1 MSPLT
6 AFLEASLGPS
16 DAMTVAKSFQ
26 LAVKFMGRDRCWC
39 LKRFNHAAFN
49 GFTSSHGTRPIYRGR
64 DARPLLMGLAGMYP
78 DDERAV
84 IVRRAC
90 CESLYCLNPSHYYWG
105 TKADVALEN
114 SRRRSAGLDT
124 ALITQLRQEWDDGA
138 KVTALS
144 KKYQIPYHTTR
155 RICNRET
162 YEEVAEIENR
172 DNLAEIWTHVD
183 QSIQQLIADHPQAA
197 RQFEISYHVSNELQ
211 CPWHRK
217 GSTKHKG
224 NFGLMGECLDCMEEL
239 QKNRCTVDVTNFDFK
254 WYWQVRRFWEQ
265 VDIRGEDE
273 CWPWLGATR
282 KNNTES
288 IAYFPSPF
296 HSGKTQSASRVAFW
310 LSRGYT
316 GKYRIFSKKECSA
329 FCCNPKH
336 LTIRELKNFP
346 EPSGIETIKL
356 THDNIFE
363 HTRKAYTEEESG
375 ITE

>member
-1 MSPLT
+1 MSVLDP
-6 AFLEASLGPS
+6 FLEASLGPA
-16 DAMTVAKSFQ
+16 DAMTMVKSFQ
-26 LAVKFMGRDRCWC
+26 LAVKYMGRNRCWC
-39 LKRFNHAAFN
+39 MKTLNHAVFE
-49 GFTSSHGTRPIYRGR
+49 GYTTSNTTGLTYRGR
-64 DARPLLMGLAGMYP
+64 DSRPLLMALSGQYP
-78 DDERAV
+78 GDGRETV
-84 IVRRAC
+84 VRKAC
-90 CESLYCLNPSHYYWG
+90 CSSKYCRNPSHYYWG
-105 TKADVALEN
+105 TKSDVALEN
-114 SRRRSAGLDT
+114 RRRRSVQLD
-124 ALITQLRQEWDDGA
+124 AVLIQQLRQEWDAGSSA
-138 KVTALS
+138 TALS
-144 KKYQIPYHTTR
+144 KKYELPYQTTR

-162 YEEVAEIENR
+162 YEEVAETKNT

-197 RQFEISYHVSNELQ
+197 RQFEISYHVSNKLQ

-217 GSTKHKG
+217 GSTKHIG

-239 QKNRCTVDVTNFDFK
+239 QKNRCTVDVRNFDYK

-273 CWPWLGATR
+273 CWTWLGTTR
-282 KNNTES
+282 KGNTES

-316 GKYRIFSKKECSA
+316 GKYRIFRKKECSP

-346 EPSGIETIKL
+346 EPSGIETIQL
-356 THDNIFE
+356 NHDNIFE
-363 HTRKAYTEEESG
+363 HTRKARAEEE
-375 ITE
+375 

>member
-1 MSPLT
+1 
-6 AFLEASLGPS
+6 
-16 DAMTVAKSFQ
+16 MTVAKSFQ

-114 SRRRSAGLDT
+114 TRRRSAGLDT
-124 ALITQLRQEWDDGA
+124 TLITQLRQEWDAGA

-162 YEEVAEIENR
+162 YEEVAETENR

-239 QKNRCTVDVTNFDFK
+239 QKNRCTVDVRNFDYK

-265 VDIRGEDE
+265 VDNRGEDE

-316 GKYRIFSKKECSA
+316 
-329 FCCNPKH
+329 
-336 LTIRELKNFP
+336 
-346 EPSGIETIKL
+346 
-356 THDNIFE
+356 
-363 HTRKAYTEEESG
+363 
-375 ITE
+375 

>member
-1 MSPLT
+1 MSVLN
-6 AFLEASLGPS
+6 AFLEASLGPQ
-16 DAMTVAKSFQ
+16 DAMNMAKSFQ
-26 LAVKFMGRDRCWC
+26 VAVKFMGRERCWC
-39 LKRFNHAAFN
+39 MERLNHAAFS
-49 GFTSSHGTRPIYRGR
+49 GFTKSHGFKLNYRGR
-64 DARPLLMGLAGMYP
+64 DARPLLMALGGLYP
-78 DDERAV
+78 SSDTDL
-84 IVRRAC
+84 IVRRGFCQSA
-90 CESLYCLNPSHYYWG
+90 YCLNPSHYYWG
-105 TKADVALEN
+105 TKSDVALEN
-114 SRRRSAGLDT
+114 TRRRSAGLDV
-124 ALITQLRQEWDDGA
+124 ALIAKLRQEWDEGA

-144 KKYQIPYHTTR
+144 KKYEIPYHTAR

-162 YEEVAEIENR
+162 YEEVAETKNT

-197 RQFEISYHVSNELQ
+197 RQFEISYHVSNKLQ

-217 GSTKHKG
+217 GSTKHIG

-239 QKNRCTVDVTNFDFK
+239 QKNRCTVDVRNFDYK

-273 CWPWLGATR
+273 CWPWLGTTR
-282 KNNTES
+282 KGNTES

-316 GKYRIFSKKECSA
+316 GKYRIFSKKECSP

-346 EPSGIETIKL
+346 EPSGIETIQL
-356 THDNIFE
+356 NHDNIFE
-363 HTRKAYTEEESG
+363 HTRKARAEEE
-375 ITE
+375 

>member
-1 MSPLT
+1 MSVLDP
-6 AFLEASLGPS
+6 FLEASLGPS
-16 DAMTVAKSFQ
+16 DAMTMAKSFQ
-26 LAVKFMGRDRCWC
+26 LAVKFMGRTRCWC
-39 LKRFNHAAFN
+39 MKSLNHAAFE
-49 GFTSSHGTRPIYRGR
+49 GYTTSHTTGLTYRGR
-64 DARPLLMGLAGMYP
+64 DARPLLMALSGQYP
-78 DDERAV
+78 DEGREMV
-84 IVRRAC
+84 VRSAC
-90 CESLYCLNPSHYYWG
+90 CRSKYCLNPSHYYWG
-105 TKADVALEN
+105 TKSDVALEN
-114 SRRRSAGLDT
+114 RRRRSIQLDA
-124 ALITQLRQEWDDGA
+124 ALIQKLRQEWDAGA
-138 KVTALS
+138 NATALS
-144 KKYQIPYHTTR
+144 KKYELPYQMTR

-162 YEEVAEIENR
+162 FEDVAETKNP

-239 QKNRCTVDVTNFDFK
+239 QKNRCTVDVRNFDYK

-346 EPSGIETIKL
+346 EPSGIETIQL
-356 THDNIFE
+356 NHDNIFE
-363 HTRKAYTEEESG
+363 HTRKAHTEEESG

>member
-1 MSPLT
+1 MSALD
-6 AFLEASLGPS
+6 AFLEASLGPA
-16 DAMTVAKSFQ
+16 DAMTMVKSFQ
-26 LAVKFMGRDRCWC
+26 LAVKYMGRSRCWC
-39 LKRFNHAAFN
+39 MKSLNHAAFE
-49 GFTSSHGTRPIYRGR
+49 GYTTSHTTGLTYRGR
-64 DARPLLMGLAGMYP
+64 DARPLLMALSGQYP
-78 DDERAV
+78 EEGREMV
-84 IVRRAC
+84 VRRSSC
-90 CESLYCLNPSHYYWG
+90 SSKYCLNPSHYYWG
-105 TKADVALEN
+105 TKSDVALEN
-114 SRRRSAGLDT
+114 RRRRSVQLDA
-124 ALITQLRQEWDDGA
+124 ALIQRLRQEWDAGSNA
-138 KVTALS
+138 SALS
-144 KKYQIPYHTTR
+144 KKYALPYQMTR

-162 YEEVAEIENR
+162 FEEVAETKKT
-172 DNLAEIWTHVD
+172 DNLSEIWTHVD
-183 QSIQQLIADHPQAA
+183 QSIQQLISDHPQAA

-239 QKNRCTVDVTNFDFK
+239 QKNRCTVDVRNFDYK

-265 VDIRGEDE
+265 VDIRGQDE

-316 GKYRIFSKKECSA
+316 GKYRIFSKKECSP

-346 EPSGIETIKL
+346 EPSGIETIQL
-356 THDNIFE
+356 NHDNIFE
-363 HTRKAYTEEESG
+363 HTRKAHAEEE
-375 ITE
+375 

>member
-1 MSPLT
+1 MSVLDP
-6 AFLEASLGPS
+6 FLEASLGPS
-16 DAMTVAKSFQ
+16 DAMTMAKSFQ
-26 LAVKFMGRDRCWC
+26 LAVKFMGRTRCWC
-39 LKRFNHAAFN
+39 MKSLNHAAFE
-49 GFTSSHGTRPIYRGR
+49 GYTTSHTTGLTYRGR
-64 DARPLLMGLAGMYP
+64 DARPLLMALSGQYP
-78 DDERAV
+78 DEGRDM
-84 IVRRAC
+84 IVRKAC
-90 CESLYCLNPSHYYWG
+90 CRSKYCLNPSHYYWG
-105 TKADVALEN
+105 TKSDVALEN
-114 SRRRSAGLDT
+114 RRRRSIELDA
-124 ALITQLRQEWDDGA
+124 ALIQKLRQEWDAGA
-138 KVTALS
+138 NATALS
-144 KKYQIPYHTTR
+144 KKYELPYQMTR

-162 YEEVAEIENR
+162 FEDVAETKNP

-239 QKNRCTVDVTNFDFK
+239 QKNRCTVDVRNFDYK

-265 VDIRGEDE
+265 VDIRGENE

-346 EPSGIETIKL
+346 EPSGIETIQL
-356 THDNIFE
+356 NHDNIFE
-363 HTRKAYTEEESG
+363 HTRKAHTEEESG